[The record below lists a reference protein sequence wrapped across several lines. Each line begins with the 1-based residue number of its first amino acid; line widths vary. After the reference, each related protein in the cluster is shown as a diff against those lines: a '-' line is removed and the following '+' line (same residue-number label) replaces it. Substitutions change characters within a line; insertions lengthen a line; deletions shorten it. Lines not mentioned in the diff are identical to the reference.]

1 MISAPSLVTTL
12 IGMLALVPLLG
23 PGGPDPGV
31 AIAARALLVDR
42 AVTADAALEA
52 LEAAIAPGLDAA
64 RTGAARVVAGE
75 APPGEALLAA
85 ARQLAAADSVAA
97 RAAAAVRSLEGARR
111 AAEAGGAAIEVPVE
125 GGDLA
130 SIGAQVE
137 GTAAAADR
145 FAEMRLRADRVLV
158 ELGTAIDAL
167 DAGDVADAREAI
179 ARAREHHDAV
189 AAWEIG
195 LVTLPIWTDAAG
207 ALLMAAQS
215 LLDATAAGNPSAVEA
230 AARALDAQADDAR
243 SADRALRIAMAEG
256 GGSVT
261 AAPLA
266 RLADLLRATAEAR
279 VAVAEILHE
288 ADR

>member
-85 ARQLAAADSVAA
+85 ARQLTEADSVAA

-111 AAEAGGAAIEVPVE
+111 AAEAGGTAIEVPVE

-215 LLDATAAGNPSAVEA
+215 LLDATAAGDASAVQA